1 MIWRHRHSRFSLTL
15 LSMFPY
21 KIQAHNLLQIQAP
34 LQSRRCNR
42 PTISFIIFWDF
53 SMFYQ
58 IFLSLQVKRFAI
70 ITHKHGIYELPY
82 DLTNDSRLRI
92 LGNQEISRNCLNF
105 ISLVPSLLSKM
116 KVLLI
121 HSGHPPPLSAGGG
134 GWASNQIFKK
144 GEAWQDLSF

>member
-1 MIWRHRHSRFSLTL
+1 
-15 LSMFPY
+15 
-21 KIQAHNLLQIQAP
+21 
-34 LQSRRCNR
+34 
-42 PTISFIIFWDF
+42 
-53 SMFYQ
+53 MFYQ

-121 HSGHPPPLSAGGG
+121 HSGHPPHFLQGEGVEPPTKFS
-134 GWASNQIFKK
+134 KK
-144 GEAWQDLSF
+144 GRLDRTSAFKGGLLGKRGMTFFRGGCNFQ